1 MAISSN
7 QTVSYVTCL
16 FNYTKASC
24 ARPDLTVICNFA
36 RMSKITNDGW
46 NRSGKAVL

>member
-24 ARPDLTVICNFA
+24 ARPD
-36 RMSKITNDGW
+36 
-46 NRSGKAVL
+46 